1 MRRIARVPRWFM
13 PKITTPEER
22 AALLEDYKESG
33 LTIAGFCR
41 RRGIGYSTMFKWM
54 RDAGMPVQRNGN
66 GPEAET
72 PRFVEVEMEGHE
84 NGAAVRPAPRVPKRP
99 GRPAP
104 ALCAELIL
112 PGGVVLRVY
121 QNPAEGGAA

>member
-1 MRRIARVPRWFM
+1 M
-13 PKITTPEER
+13 PKIITLEER
-22 AALLEDYKESG
+22 AALLEQYKTSG

-41 RRGIGYSTMFKWM
+41 ERGIGYSTMFKWL
-54 RDAGMPVQRNGN
+54 RAAGMSVQHQNAGE
-66 GPEAET
+66 PAVEA

-84 NGAAVRPAPRVPKRP
+84 NGSELRPVPRPIKKPCRPAS
-99 GRPAP
+99 

-121 QNPAEGGAA
+121 HNSSSTDGGEGGGA

>member
-1 MRRIARVPRWFM
+1 MAKFN
-13 PKITTPEER
+13 TPEER
-22 AALLEDYKESG
+22 AALIEEYKISG

-41 RRGIGYSTMFKWM
+41 ERGIGYSTMFKWL
-54 RDAGMPVQRNGN
+54 RDAGMPVQRQHAGE
-66 GPEAET
+66 PAVEA

-84 NGAAVRPAPRVPKRP
+84 NGAARPVPRQTKKPCRPA
-99 GRPAP
+99 A

-121 QNPAEGGAA
+121 QNPVDGGAA